1 MNDANV
7 LIDTISYPGIGVTRK
22 RKSG

>member
-1 MNDANV
+1 MKSN
-7 LIDTISYPGIGVTRK
+7 ITRK